1 MALEPRG
8 GAHCDELE
16 VVVLRLAPRATHDCH
31 RRRHV
36 LPAMHDEAR
45 EEIHERVFG
54 DELMFDERSELVAPI
69 AHVQLR
75 MLRRVDESDR
85 FELSPVRGVL
95 EPLRK
100 LLLNVRQGALQ
111 IGFAKISFER
121 EQRFELV
128 SGSHVPQLD
137 ERRKRTCADHQER
150 SERSPRANR
159 PSVHGV
165 APFYARRVGR
175 PAPGR
180 SAPRRERNGVRPAA
194 VVTLVFSDIEGSTQ
208 RWERDRDAMA
218 SALARHDLLM
228 RDAIERA
235 GGHVFKTVGDAFCAS
250 FSLPEQGVAA
260 ALAAQRALLAEDFS
274 AVDGLRVRMALHVGP
289 AEERA
294 GDYFGPSVNRVAR
307 LLSTAHG
314 GQVLLSGAVAE
325 LAKDVLPEH
334 CSLRDLGAHRLKD
347 LLSPERVYQLLAPDL
362 PDQFP
367 ALRSLD
373 VLSNNL
379 PPKLTSFVG
388 REREVAEIAA
398 LLREHRLVTL
408 TGAGGI
414 GKTRCATQ
422 VGADLLEASD
432 DGVWIVELA
441 PVLDPTLVESTVTR
455 TLGVQTSGARPVLET
470 LLEYLKQRRL
480 LLILDNCEHLNAA
493 ASNCAAAIL
502 RACPNVRILATSRE
516 ALHIA
521 GEHVYRM
528 PSLARP
534 EAVALFVDR
543 ARAAD
548 STFALDDS
556 NAQHVEEIC
565 LRLDG
570 IPLAIELAA
579 ARTNALSPAAI
590 AQRLGQRFRMLTSGD
605 RSALPRHKA
614 LRATID
620 WSYDLLDE
628 RARTVF
634 RRLAVFAGG
643 WTLEAAVKVCADDA
657 IDEWSVVEDLSSLVD
672 KSLVISDASGD
683 ERRYSMLSSIREYG
697 LERLAESG
705 EADAIARKHAR
716 LYVSFV
722 HELQPLVADLED
734 AQWRS
739 RFSAELDNARAVIE
753 RTIFERRD
761 PELGFSLLAELEWP
775 ELVTTPQEAMR
786 WYESASALA
795 QTASDPLVRSRLLR
809 HCVHLQYLL
818 GAPLT
823 EHEATAMRALEA
835 ARATND
841 PDEIARALA
850 NVGACYRT
858 GARFEEADRMLSEA
872 FNTPHLLSRVT
883 KNAVLRTWAV
893 TDLQRGS
900 IDAAR
905 QRFTEVAHLERPGS
919 ESHASALLN
928 LGELEFA
935 LGHVEAAREA
945 ARAAKETYARL
956 NSAYM
961 VLLLSNLAGYA
972 LEAGD
977 LEDARKH
984 LREALTL
991 LGTFGHGWL
1000 SAVLE
1005 HNALLGVLVGNHER
1019 AVLLVGFTEE
1029 RYAATGKVREVT
1041 ERRAHDRLTELL
1053 AQAYAAEE
1061 LARRLREG
1069 AMLDE
1074 EQALAHAAAIL
1085 ELTPTL
1091 TPSKE

>member
-1 MALEPRG
+1 
-8 GAHCDELE
+8 
-16 VVVLRLAPRATHDCH
+16 
-31 RRRHV
+31 
-36 LPAMHDEAR
+36 
-45 EEIHERVFG
+45 
-54 DELMFDERSELVAPI
+54 
-69 AHVQLR
+69 
-75 MLRRVDESDR
+75 
-85 FELSPVRGVL
+85 
-95 EPLRK
+95 
-100 LLLNVRQGALQ
+100 
-111 IGFAKISFER
+111 
-121 EQRFELV
+121 
-128 SGSHVPQLD
+128 
-137 ERRKRTCADHQER
+137 
-150 SERSPRANR
+150 
-159 PSVHGV
+159 VH
-165 APFYARRVGR
+165 
-175 PAPGR
+175 
-180 SAPRRERNGVRPAA
+180 SAG

-208 RWERDRDAMA
+208 RWERNRDAMA

-228 RDAIERA
+228 RDAIEQA
-235 GGHVFKTVGDAFCAS
+235 GGDVFKTVGDAFCAS
-250 FSLPEQGVAA
+250 FTVPEQAVAA

-294 GDYFGPSVNRVAR
+294 GDYFGSSVNRVAR
-307 LLSTAHG
+307 LLATAHG
-314 GQVLLSGAVAE
+314 GQVLLSGAAAE
-325 LAKDVLPEH
+325 LTKGELPKQ
-334 CSLRDLGAHRLKD
+334 CSLRDLGTHRLKD
-347 LLSPERVYQLLAPDL
+347 LLNPEHVYQLVAPDL
-362 PDQFP
+362 PDEFP
-367 ALRSLD
+367 PLRSLN

-388 REREVAEIAA
+388 REQEVSEIAA

-422 VGADLLEASD
+422 VGADLFNGSD

-441 PVLDPTLVESTVTR
+441 AVSDPMLVDSTVTR
-455 TLGVQTSGARPVLET
+455 TLGVQASGGRPVLET

-493 ASNCAAAIL
+493 ASSCAAAIL
-502 RACPNVRILATSRE
+502 RACPDIRILATSRE

-521 GEHVYRM
+521 GERVYRM

-534 EAVALFVDR
+534 EAVELFVDR

-548 STFALDDS
+548 SAFALDES
-556 NAQHVEEIC
+556 SAQHVAEIC

-579 ARTNALSPAAI
+579 ARANALSPAEI
-590 AQRLGQRFRMLTSGD
+590 ARRLDHRFRVLAGGD
-605 RSALPRHKA
+605 RSALPRHQA

-620 WSYDLLDE
+620 WSYELLDE
-628 RARTVF
+628 RAGTIF

-643 WTLEAAVKVCADDA
+643 WTLDAAVKVCVDDA

-672 KSLVISDASGD
+672 KSLVISDASSG

-697 LERLAESG
+697 FERLTESG
-705 EADAIARKHAR
+705 EADAIAQKHAR
-716 LYVSFV
+716 LYASFV

-734 AQWRS
+734 AEWR
-739 RFSAELDNARAVIE
+739 RRLSAELDNARAVIE

-761 PELGFSLLAELEWP
+761 PDLGFSLLAELEWP
-775 ELVTTPQEAMR
+775 ELVTTPQEALR
-786 WYESASALA
+786 WYDAAIALA
-795 QTASDPLVRSRLLR
+795 QSASNALVRSRLLR
-809 HCVHLQYLL
+809 HCVHLQWLL
-818 GAPLT
+818 GVPLA
-823 EHEATAMRALEA
+823 ELEATAMRALEA

-858 GARFEEADRMLSEA
+858 GARFEEADRILTEA
-872 FNTPHLLSRVT
+872 FAAPHLLSRVT

-893 TDLQRGS
+893 TDLQRGA
-900 IDAAR
+900 IDVAR

-935 LGHVEAAREA
+935 LGNVEAAREA
-945 ARAAKETYARL
+945 ARGAKETYARL

-977 LEDARKH
+977 LEDARQRLH
-984 LREALTL
+984 DVLPL
-991 LGTFGHGWL
+991 LKTFGHGWL
-1000 SAVLE
+1000 NAVLE
-1005 HNALLGVLVGNHER
+1005 HNALLGVLLGSHER
-1019 AVLLVGFTEE
+1019 AVLLLGFAEA

-1041 ERRAHDRLTELL
+1041 ERRAHERLTALL
-1053 AQAYAAEE
+1053 ANVYAAEE
-1061 LARRLREG
+1061 LARHLHEG

-1085 ELTPTL
+1085 EMTPTP
-1091 TPSKE
+1091 TT